1 MDQKLTIVE
10 NSLELFVKKGC
21 KAVTMD
27 DVAKENG
34 ISKRTLYEI
43 FKDKTDLLEECL
55 RYMYNQMEEYFNSI
69 KGNTGNVIETL
80 FIMQSDQSDVLFNL
94 RKNFFEGLK
103 RYYYPLFK
111 KSVNYFIDFHQK
123 VTYDFLQRGKKEG
136 LIKSEINTEIVTK
149 ILIELGHMMENSNIF
164 SLEEYSRSELFLE
177 VTVPFIRGLCTME
190 GIRVVDMNLE
200 KRLKK

>member
-10 NSLELFVKKGC
+10 NSLDLFIKKGC
-21 KAVTMD
+21 KSVTMD
-27 DVAKENG
+27 DVARENG

-55 RYMYNQMEEYFNSI
+55 RYMYSQMEEQLNST
-69 KGNTGNVIETL
+69 KGKTGNVIETL
-80 FIMQSDQSDVLFNL
+80 FTLHNGHTDVLFNL

-103 RYYYPLFK
+103 RYYYPLYK

-123 VTYDFLQRGKKEG
+123 VTFDFLQRGKEEG
-136 LIKSEINTEIVTK
+136 LIKSEINIEIVTK
-149 ILIELGHMMENSNIF
+149 ILIELGHIMENSNIF

-177 VTVPFIRGLCTME
+177 VTVPFIRGLCTEE
-190 GIRVVDMNLE
+190 GIRIVDINLE
-200 KRLKK
+200 KRFK